1 MRRLFCIILLS
12 LSIFSTQA
20 QSLSAQEANKRVGEL
35 INASDFKTL
44 GRELPALRANVVEPL
59 LALADALVAYNE
71 GRHEESN
78 RAISKVSEYA
88 PELGSEVVFNMLQ
101 LSIYNYLALEQYQE
115 GKAIAELI
123 LQTLPDDGVST
134 DASTQARTA
143 WESTLRWTSALAER
157 EKLVVERAEGDVVL
171 SVEVRAMGR
180 GEHLVLRTKVGEHE
194 QDAILDTG
202 CSFANLISS
211 AAAEKLGVEV
221 VADEI
226 ILHGFSKGYARL
238 GFLPEMHLGDVV
250 IRNATFFVVDQLVP
264 ENVPVDGMCDMV
276 LGSHLIRKLGEMRIE
291 PKAGKIILPA
301 HPSVEPKER
310 NLSFGGGQYYL
321 NCKHSGEELLLHFD
335 TGNVKTQLSSRYF
348 SRFQSEVE
356 TEGGEVERSR
366 SGGFGGVVWCDVR
379 SLPKVKLEIEDKE
392 LHLKEVGVN
401 LPTQY
406 EDGEMFVEQY
416 DGAMGVDMI
425 TSAEQVTLDLE
436 RMFFRID
443 K

>member
-1 MRRLFCIILLS
+1 MRKILTTLILCLSLLS
-12 LSIFSTQA
+12 SQA
-20 QSLSAQEANKRVGEL
+20 QGLTVQEANRRVGEL

-44 GRELPALRANVVEPL
+44 GRELPALRAHVVKPL

-71 GRHEESN
+71 GRHEDSN
-78 RAISKVSEYA
+78 RAISSVSEYA

-134 DASTQARTA
+134 DASTEARAT

-157 EKLVVERAEGDVVL
+157 GKLEVVRADGDVEL
-171 SVEVRAMGR
+171 PVEVRELGR
-180 GEHLVLRTKVGEHE
+180 GEHLVLRPQVGEQE
-194 QDAILDTG
+194 QEAILDTG

-211 AAAEKLGVEV
+211 AVAEKLGVEV
-221 VADEI
+221 IADDI
-226 ILHGFSKGYARL
+226 VLHGFSKGYARL
-238 GFLPEMHLGDVV
+238 GFLPEMRLGDVV
-250 IRNATFFVVDQLVP
+250 VRNATFFVVDKLVP
-264 ENVPVDGMCDMV
+264 DNVPVEGLCEMV
-276 LGSHLIRKLGEMRIE
+276 LGGHLIRKLGEIRIQS
-291 PKAGKIILPA
+291 KAGKMILPA
-301 HPSVEPKER
+301 QPSVEPVER
-310 NLSFGGGQYYL
+310 NLSFGAGQYYL
-321 NCKHSGEELLLHFD
+321 SCKHSDEDLLLHFD

-348 SRFQSEVE
+348 TRFQSEVE
-356 TEGGEVERSR
+356 AEGSEVERSR

-379 SLPKVKLEIEDKE
+379 VLPKVKLEVAGKE
-392 LHLKEVGVN
+392 HSLKDVGVN
-401 LPTQY
+401 LPTHY
-406 EDGEMFVEQY
+406 EDGEIFVEQY

-425 TSAEQVTLDLE
+425 TSAEQVTLDLK